1 MLDLTFFKMAQES
14 DRCPA
19 RWRRPPLRW
28 MDQAE
33 RGWSIPVLLA
43 AFVAI
48 WTCYL
53 MVAYIGSD
61 LHPDVLE
68 TWTLGRHFE
77 WGNPKHPPLMGWIA
91 RLWTDVFPLS
101 NWSMQLLAMFNAAV
115 GLWAVDLIAR
125 QFVSGDK
132 RVLILL
138 LLMLTPVYQ
147 FHAQR
152 FNANTVLLSV
162 WPLAT
167 YCFLRSFQTRSPSW
181 AAAAG
186 LSAGLAMLGKY
197 YSVFLVVAFVCA
209 AIFHHL
215 RWVYLRSSAPWISA
229 VAGVITLG
237 PHLNW
242 LVRTG
247 APTFDYAMAHAG
259 IDRIA
264 SLRETMNFV
273 LGLTAAVSISAITW
287 LLIAGRRLAR
297 AASDFANMDDGL
309 KLLALVGAATIL
321 LPILTS
327 LIVGTDLP
335 ALWAFQ
341 GLYLFVIPLVA
352 STGYA
357 IERFYIV
364 NTLVL
369 VFGIAFISVTIA
381 APLHALYRNSYGYEE
396 GRNFYSQAAQQL
408 TDQWRAISRAPLSAV
423 SGADALAFAV
433 AFYSPDHPFYSR
445 PFAYQYSWTLPR
457 RTTLDRG
464 WAALC
469 FADQVDCLEWM
480 RLAAARAHRTVQGDF
495 EVQASLLGVPG
506 VRRTIVFLVI
516 PPRDGDLPD
525 KSSSAKRTR
534 SAQERSPPST
544 VDGW

>member
-1 MLDLTFFKMAQES
+1 
-14 DRCPA
+14 
-19 RWRRPPLRW
+19 
-28 MDQAE
+28 
-33 RGWSIPVLLA
+33 
-43 AFVAI
+43 
-48 WTCYL
+48 
-53 MVAYIGSD
+53 
-61 LHPDVLE
+61 
-68 TWTLGRHFE
+68 
-77 WGNPKHPPLMGWIA
+77 
-91 RLWTDVFPLS
+91 
-101 NWSMQLLAMFNAAV
+101 MQLLAMVNAAV

-138 LLMLTPVYQ
+138 LLMLPPVYQ

-162 WPLAT
+162 WPLVT
-167 YCFLRSFQTRSPSW
+167 YCFLRSFQTRSLSW

-186 LSAGLAMLGKY
+186 VSAGLAMLGKY
-197 YSVFLVVAFVCA
+197 YSVFLIAAFVYA
-209 AIFHHL
+209 AISHRL
-215 RWVYLRSSAPWISA
+215 RWVYLKSSAPWISVA
-229 VAGVITLG
+229 AGVLTLG
-237 PHLNW
+237 PHLHW
-242 LVRTG
+242 LVATG

-264 SLRETMNFV
+264 SLRETLHFV
-273 LGLTAAVSISAITW
+273 LGLTAAVSIAAITW

-309 KLLALVGAATIL
+309 KLLTLIGAATIL

-327 LIVGTDLP
+327 LIVSTDLP
-335 ALWAFQ
+335 SLWAFQ

-352 STGYA
+352 SAGYA

-364 NTLVL
+364 NTLVF
-369 VFGIAFISVTIA
+369 VFGIAFVSVTIA

-408 TDQWRAISRAPLSAV
+408 TDQWHAVSSAPLSAV

-445 PFAYQYSWTLPR
+445 PFAYQYSWTLPL
-457 RTTLDRG
+457 RTTPDRG

-480 RLAAARAHRTVQGDF
+480 RMAAARADRAVQGDL

-506 VRRTIVFLVI
+506 VRRTIVFLVV
-516 PPRDGDLPD
+516 PPRDDDLLGELSSEMRTAPLKKELLHRPSMAGSQASLMA
-525 KSSSAKRTR
+525 KSFRL
-534 SAQERSPPST
+534 PPIP
-544 VDGW
+544 